1 MVHVMPLH
9 GFGDA
14 RPYTVPAGFDETKS
28 AQMAGYLAQKSGEKL
43 DKLKL
48 IKLIYLSERE
58 YLKRH
63 SLPMTLDEFYSLK
76 DGPIAS
82 AALNGLNGLLT
93 QSLWDKWIKR
103 TGNKI
108 GIAKKRERKQFDHLS
123 EADISVM
130 DYVWDQ
136 FGGMTTPEIWNY
148 VHTKCPEYQSV
159 QTGRLVIRYVDI
171 LKVLKKD
178 HADRI
183 DNDIRALRAHPGS
196 LDL

>member
-1 MVHVMPLH
+1 MPNPSATSWMTL
-9 GFGDA
+9 
-14 RPYTVPAGFDETKS
+14 PAGFDEIKS
-28 AQMAGYLAQKSGEKL
+28 AQMAAYFAQQSAERL

-58 YLKRH
+58 YLDRH
-63 SLPMTLDEFYSLK
+63 SLPMTLDEFYSMK

-93 QSLWDKWIKR
+93 QSLWDKWITR
-103 TGNKI
+103 IGNKI
-108 GIAKKRERKQFDHLS
+108 GSAKKRERKQFDHLS

-130 DYVWDQ
+130 NAVWNQ
-136 FGGMTTPEIWNY
+136 FGAMSTPEIWNY

-159 QTGRLVIRYVDI
+159 QKGRLVIRYVDI

-178 HADRI
+178 HAERI
-183 DNDIRALRAHPGS
+183 DSNIRALRREAAF
-196 LDL
+196 L